1 MSSPNTLAEHGA
13 SAVDAFADAA
23 FADADKL
30 LRARLPNAL
39 QQTLQSLGYT
49 CFTPIQLAA
58 LPPMLEGLDVRAQA
72 KTGSGKTAAFGLALL
87 SQLTLESI
95 ALQALVLCP
104 TRELADQVAAEL
116 RRLGSAMPNLKI
128 STIYGGVA
136 IGPQQASLTKHAP
149 HIIVGTPG
157 RVLDHFEK
165 GHLTFDSVKTL
176 VLDEAD
182 RLLDMGFADSMA
194 ALISNMPKARQTLLL
209 SATFPS
215 AVDMLST
222 QVQSHAQH
230 IAVDVAHAQAVIEQ
244 HFYDVPESGKL
255 AAVVQLLLIHQ
266 PESALIFC
274 NTKLDLHEL
283 MACLHAARIPALA
296 LHGDL
301 EQRDRTEVLV
311 RFSNGSARV
320 LVATDVAARGLDMKT
335 LALVISYELAFEV
348 QTHTHRIGRTG
359 RAGET
364 GLALHLVSTRELER
378 AQKLGAKLEPM
389 PRVAAASK
397 FLQAAAMQTLVI
409 DAGKTDKIRAGDV
422 LGALTGAGGLRGE
435 SIGKIELTPT
445 RSYVAIASAEIEG
458 LLKRMRGAAPAKSNS
473 VSAKIKGRNFRL
485 RLM

>member
-1 MSSPNTLAEHGA
+1 MNTPNSVA
-13 SAVDAFADAA
+13 SESASELSAADT
-23 FADADKL
+23 L
-30 LRARLPNAL
+30 LRARLPNAC
-39 QQTLQSLGYT
+39 QQTLLSLGYVH
-49 CFTPIQLAA
+49 FTPIQRAA
-58 LPPMLEGLDVRAQA
+58 LPLMLDGLDVRAQA

-87 SQLTLESI
+87 SRLALERI
-95 ALQALVLCP
+95 ALQGLVLCP

-149 HIIVGTPG
+149 HLIVGTPG

-165 GHLTFDSVKTL
+165 GHLNFDSVQTL

-182 RLLDMGFADSMA
+182 RLLDMGFADSMT
-194 ALISNMPKARQTLLL
+194 ALIANMPKARQTLLL

-215 AVDMLST
+215 AVDLLSN
-222 QVQSHAQH
+222 QVQQDARH
-230 IAVDVAHAQAVIEQ
+230 IAVDVAHADEVIEQ
-244 HFYDVPESGKL
+244 HFYDLPESGKL
-255 AAVVQLLLIHQ
+255 AAVVELLLRHQ

-274 NTKLDLHEL
+274 NTKRDLHEL
-283 MACLHAARIPALA
+283 LEYLHAAGIRALA

-364 GLALHLVSTRELER
+364 GVALHLVSARERER
-378 AQKLGAKLEPM
+378 ADRLNAKLEAMLHTP
-389 PRVAAASK
+389 VARKSLAPP
-397 FLQAAAMQTLVI
+397 AMQTLVI
-409 DAGKTDKIRAGDV
+409 DAGKTDKMRAGDV

-445 RSYVAIASAEIEG
+445 RTYVAIASADIQG
-458 LLKRMRGAAPAKSNS
+458 LLLRLRASSPIKGSAST
-473 VSAKIKGRNFRL
+473 AKIKGRNFRL
-485 RLM
+485 RLL

>member
-1 MSSPNTLAEHGA
+1 MNTPNSIASERVNELSEA
-13 SAVDAFADAA
+13 SAAESQ
-23 FADADKL
+23 
-30 LRARLPNAL
+30 LRARLSNAL
-39 QQTLQSLGYT
+39 QQTLQSLGYIH
-49 CFTPIQLAA
+49 FTPIQLAA
-58 LPPMLEGLDVRAQA
+58 LPLMLDGFDVRAQA

-87 SQLTLESI
+87 SRLTLERI
-95 ALQALVLCP
+95 ALQGLVLCP

-149 HIIVGTPG
+149 HLIVGTPG

-165 GHLTFDSVKTL
+165 GHLNFDDVQVL

-182 RLLDMGFADSMA
+182 RLLDMGFADSMT
-194 ALISNMPKARQTLLL
+194 ALIGQMPKARQTLLL

-215 AVDMLST
+215 AVDLLSN
-222 QVQSHAQH
+222 QVQQDARH
-230 IAVDVAHAQAVIEQ
+230 IAVDVVHADEVIEQ

-255 AAVVQLLLIHQ
+255 AAVVALLLRHQ

-274 NTKLDLHEL
+274 NTKRDLHEL
-283 MACLHAARIPALA
+283 LEYLHAAGIPALA

-320 LVATDVAARGLDMKT
+320 LIATDVAARGLDMKT

-364 GLALHLVSTRELER
+364 GVALHLVAARERER
-378 AQKLGAKLEPM
+378 ADKLNAKLEPLLHT
-389 PRVAAASK
+389 PSARKSLAPP
-397 FLQAAAMQTLVI
+397 AMQTLVI
-409 DAGKTDKIRAGDV
+409 DAGKTDKMRAGDV

-435 SIGKIELTPT
+435 CIGKIELTPT
-445 RSYVAIASAEIEG
+445 RTYVAIASADIQG
-458 LLKRMRGAAPAKSNS
+458 LLLRLRASSPTKGSAST
-473 VSAKIKGRNFRL
+473 AKIKGRNFRL
-485 RLM
+485 RLL

>member
-1 MSSPNTLAEHGA
+1 MSAA
-13 SAVDAFADAA
+13 SETNDFEQASI
-23 FADADKL
+23 L
-30 LRARLPNAL
+30 LRARLPKAL

-49 CFTPIQLAA
+49 SFTPIQLAA
-58 LPPMLEGLDVRAQA
+58 LPPMLDGADVRAQA

-87 SQLTLESI
+87 SRLALDRI
-95 ALQALVLCP
+95 ALQGLVLCP

-165 GHLTFDSVKTL
+165 GHLNFDSVQCM

-182 RLLDMGFADSMA
+182 RLLDMGFADSMT
-194 ALISNMPKARQTLLL
+194 ALIASMPKARQTLLL
-209 SATFPS
+209 SATFPP
-215 AVDMLST
+215 AVDLLSS
-222 QVQSHAQH
+222 QVQQGALH
-230 IAVDVAHAQAVIEQ
+230 IAVDLAHAEEIIEQ
-244 HFYDVPESGKL
+244 HFYDVPESGKA
-255 AAVVQLLLIHQ
+255 AAVVQLLLSQQ

-274 NTKLDLHEL
+274 NTKRDLHDLVEY
-283 MACLHAARIPALA
+283 LHSAQIPALA

-335 LALVISYELAFEV
+335 LALVISYELAFEL

-364 GLALHLVSTRELER
+364 GVALHLVAARELER
-378 AQKLGAKLEPM
+378 AQKLNAKLEPL
-389 PRVAAASK
+389 RVTAGSKTLAAAS
-397 FLQAAAMQTLVI
+397 MQTLVI

-422 LGALTGAGGLRGE
+422 LGALTGVGALRGE
-435 SIGKIELTPT
+435 CIGKIELTPT
-445 RSYVAIASAEIEG
+445 RTYVAIASAEIAG
-458 LLKRMRGAAPAKSNS
+458 VLQRMRNATSTKPSAAT
-473 VSAKIKGRNFRL
+473 AKIKGRNFRM
-485 RLM
+485 RLL

>member
-1 MSSPNTLAEHGA
+1 MITPNP
-13 SAVDAFADAA
+13 SAVEGAHELRTPSCEET
-23 FADADKL
+23 L

-39 QQTLQSLGYT
+39 QQTLQSLGYNH
-49 CFTPIQLAA
+49 FTPIQLAA
-58 LPPMLEGLDVRAQA
+58 LPPMLDGQDVRAQA

-87 SQLTLESI
+87 SRLALERI
-95 ALQALVLCP
+95 ALQGLVLCP

-136 IGPQQASLTKHAP
+136 IGPQQASLIKHAP
-149 HIIVGTPG
+149 HLIVGTPG
-157 RVLDHFEK
+157 RVLDHFDK
-165 GHLTFDSVKTL
+165 GHLNFDSVQTL

-194 ALISNMPKARQTLLL
+194 ALISKMPKTRQTLLL

-215 AVDMLST
+215 AVDLLSN
-222 QVQSHAQH
+222 QVQTDARH
-230 IAVDVAHAQAVIEQ
+230 IAVDVAHAEEVIKQ

-255 AAVVQLLLIHQ
+255 AAVVQLLLAHQ

-283 MACLHAARIPALA
+283 MAYLHAARIPALA

-335 LALVISYELAFEV
+335 LALVISYELAFEA

-364 GLALHLVSTRELER
+364 GLALHLVSNREHER
-378 AQKLGAKLEPM
+378 AQKLNAKLEPM
-389 PRVAAASK
+389 IRALLPNKMLA
-397 FLQAAAMQTLVI
+397 AAAMQTLVI

-422 LGALTGAGGLRGE
+422 LGALTGAGGLRGDC
-435 SIGKIELTPT
+435 IGKIELTPT
-445 RSYVAIASAEIEG
+445 RSYVAIASAEIDG
-458 LLKRMRGAAPAKSNS
+458 LLKRMRGGSSTKASA

-485 RLM
+485 RLL

>member
-1 MSSPNTLAEHGA
+1 LSTPNSITIE
-13 SAVDAFADAA
+13 SANEFSAPSDADAA
-23 FADADKL
+23 DNL
-30 LRARLPNAL
+30 VRARLPIAL
-39 QQTLQSLGYT
+39 QQTLLSLGYSH
-49 CFTPIQLAA
+49 FTPIQLAA
-58 LPPMLEGLDVRAQA
+58 LPLMLDGFDVRAQA

-87 SQLTLESI
+87 SRLALERT
-95 ALQALVLCP
+95 ALQGLVLCP

-136 IGPQQASLTKHAP
+136 MGPQQASLTKHAP
-149 HIIVGTPG
+149 HLIVGTPG

-165 GHLTFDSVKTL
+165 GHLNFDSVQTL

-182 RLLDMGFADSMA
+182 RLLDMGFADSMT
-194 ALISNMPKARQTLLL
+194 ALIASMPKARQTLLL

-215 AVDMLST
+215 AVDLLSN
-222 QVQSHAQH
+222 QVQTQARH
-230 IAVDVAHAQAVIEQ
+230 IAVDVAHADEVIEQ
-244 HFYDVPESGKL
+244 HFYDVPESSKL
-255 AAVVQLLLIHQ
+255 AAVVQLLLSHQ

-274 NTKLDLHEL
+274 NTKRDLHEL
-283 MACLHAARIPALA
+283 LEYLHAAGIPALA

-320 LVATDVAARGLDMKT
+320 MVATDVAARGLDMKT

-364 GLALHLVSTRELER
+364 GVALHLVANREYER
-378 AQKLGAKLEPM
+378 AQKLNAKLEPLIRAPSANKM
-389 PRVAAASK
+389 LTP
-397 FLQAAAMQTLVI
+397 AMQTLVI

-422 LGALTGAGGLRGE
+422 LGALTGVGGLRGE

-445 RSYVAIASAEIEG
+445 RTYVAIALTEIEG
-458 LLKRMRGAAPAKSNS
+458 LLKRMRGGSSTKASA

-485 RLM
+485 RLL

>member
-1 MSSPNTLAEHGA
+1 MTISNPRAVQDANEIEISVLSPEEI
-13 SAVDAFADAA
+13 S
-23 FADADKL
+23 
-30 LRARLPNAL
+30 LRERLPVAL

-49 CFTPIQLAA
+49 HFTPIQLAA
-58 LPPMLEGLDVRAQA
+58 LPPMLDGFDVRAQA

-87 SQLTLESI
+87 SRLALERI
-95 ALQALVLCP
+95 ALQGLVLCP

-136 IGPQQASLTKHAP
+136 IGPQQASLTKHPP
-149 HIIVGTPG
+149 HLIVGTPG

-165 GHLTFDSVKTL
+165 GHLNFDSVQIL

-194 ALISNMPKARQTLLL
+194 ALIANMPKARQTLLL
-209 SATFPS
+209 SATFPG
-215 AVDMLST
+215 AVDLLSN
-222 QVQSHAQH
+222 QVQTDARH
-230 IAVDVAHAQAVIEQ
+230 IAVDVAHADEVIEQ
-244 HFYDVPESGKL
+244 HFYGVPESEKL
-255 AAVVQLLLIHQ
+255 AAVVQLLLSHQ

-283 MACLHAARIPALA
+283 MAYLHAARIPALA

-311 RFSNGSARV
+311 RFSNGSTRV

-335 LALVISYELAFEV
+335 LALVISYELAFET

-364 GLALHLVSTRELER
+364 GVALHLVSAREQER
-378 AQKLGAKLEPM
+378 AQKLNAKLEPM
-389 PRVAAASK
+389 IRTPLTNKILAPAV
-397 FLQAAAMQTLVI
+397 MQTLVI

-422 LGALTGAGGLRGE
+422 LGALTGLGGLRGDC
-435 SIGKIELTPT
+435 IGKIELTPT
-445 RSYVAIASAEIEG
+445 RTYVAIASAEMDG
-458 LLKRMRGAAPAKSNS
+458 LLKRMRGGASTKSTAIN
-473 VSAKIKGRNFRL
+473 AKIKGRNFRM
-485 RLM
+485 RLL

>member
-1 MSSPNTLAEHGA
+1 MITPTAIEVE
-13 SAVDAFADAA
+13 SARESGPETDEQQV
-23 FADADKL
+23 
-30 LRARLPNAL
+30 RARLAAAL
-39 QQTLQSLGYT
+39 QQTLQSLNYT
-49 CFTPIQLAA
+49 SFTPIQLAA
-58 LPPMLEGLDVRAQA
+58 LPAMLDGLDVRAQA

-87 SQLTLESI
+87 SRLSLERI
-95 ALQALVLCP
+95 AVQGLVLCP

-149 HIIVGTPG
+149 HLIVGTPG

-165 GHLTFDSVKTL
+165 GHLNFDSVQTL

-182 RLLDMGFADSMA
+182 RLLDMGFADSMTT
-194 ALISNMPKARQTLLL
+194 LIANMPKARQTLLL

-215 AVDMLST
+215 AVDMLSA
-222 QVQSHAQH
+222 QVQNDARH
-230 IAVDVAHAQAVIEQ
+230 IAVDVTHAEEIIEQ
-244 HFYDVPESGKL
+244 HFYDVAESAKA
-255 AAVVQLLLIHQ
+255 AAVVQLLLSRQ
-266 PESALIFC
+266 PESTLIFC
-274 NTKLDLHEL
+274 NTKRDLHEL
-283 MACLHAARIPALA
+283 VEYLHAARIPALA

-364 GLALHLVSTRELER
+364 GVALHLVAARELER
-378 AQKLGAKLEPM
+378 AQKLAAQLEPLRIV
-389 PRVAAASK
+389 PGSK
-397 FLQAAAMQTLVI
+397 TLAPAAMQTLVI

-422 LGALTGAGGLRGE
+422 LGALTGAGGLSGAC
-435 SIGKIELTPT
+435 IGKIELTPT
-445 RSYVAIASAEIEG
+445 RTYVAIASAEIEG
-458 LLKRMRGAAPAKSNS
+458 LFKRMRGATATKASA
-473 VSAKIKGRNFRL
+473 VSTKIKGRNFRL
-485 RLM
+485 RLL